1 MDKNSK
7 LSKNNN
13 TNNIGNILLQ
23 NSMIELIPTKISNF
37 MVNTIPADD
46 NDADLIIKRMAKRC
60 SFLGT
65 KYFIDNKKKR
75 IKIFL

>member
-1 MDKNSK
+1 
-7 LSKNNN
+7 
-13 TNNIGNILLQ
+13 
-23 NSMIELIPTKISNF
+23 MIELIPTKISNF

-46 NDADLIIKRMAKRC
+46 NDADLIIKRMAKTC